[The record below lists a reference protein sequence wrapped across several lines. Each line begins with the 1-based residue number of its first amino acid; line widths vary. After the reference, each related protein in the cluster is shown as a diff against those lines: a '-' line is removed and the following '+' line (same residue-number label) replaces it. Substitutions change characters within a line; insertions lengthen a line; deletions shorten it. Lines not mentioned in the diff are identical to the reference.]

1 MVAESGMANAYRTL
15 LEDAARLFGVEGI
28 GDLDP
33 YGREVADRA
42 IAAVREA
49 FTDEEFDYLG
59 GVEFFAALHRYAGL
73 MRRARAIL
81 RDIIITRENL
91 LWEASDQLGSPP
103 PWEGMAPELYDRA
116 ARAVDAVRQVLGE
129 EDYARLSG
137 EKLDHE
143 VWARAEAIIRES
155 LGL

>member
-1 MVAESGMANAYRTL
+1 MVAESGMAHAYRAL

-33 YGREVADRA
+33 YDREVADRA

-49 FTDEEFDYLG
+49 FTAEEFDYLG
-59 GVEFFAALHRYAGL
+59 GVEFFAALHRYAELRG
-73 MRRARAIL
+73 RAHAIL
-81 RDIIITRENL
+81 RDIIVTREIL

-103 PWEGMAPELYDRA
+103 PWEGMAPDQYDRA
-116 ARAVDAVRQVLGE
+116 VRAVDAVRQVLGE
-129 EDYARLSG
+129 EDYARLNG
-137 EKLDHE
+137 EKLDRE
-143 VWARAEAIIRES
+143 AWARAQAIIRES